1 MKKRLGL
8 IVLLV
13 LSLLSFGLV
22 PTASAQDEMVHVC
35 DSSTILLLF
44 IAEYEFGYTSEEM
57 DLATFEK
64 GQFAPMFDTAMAM
77 MEDMPMEDMPNMDE
91 SAMMEMES
99 MMEMMMASETMLA
112 TSMEGEDEACTALRE
127 DVQEFIVGHY
137 IMVAMSMME
146 TEQ

>member
-1 MKKRLGL
+1 MKKCLGL
-8 IVLLV
+8 LVL

-22 PTASAQDEMVHVC
+22 PSASAQDEMVHVC

-44 IAEYEFGYTSEEM
+44 IAEYEFGYTSEAI
-57 DLATFEK
+57 DLAAFEK

-77 MEDMPMEDMPNMDE
+77 MEDMPMEDMPTMDE

-99 MMEMMMASETMLA
+99 MMEMMMTSETMLPSA
-112 TSMEGEDEACTALRE
+112 LEGEDEACTTLRE

-146 TEQ
+146 AEQ